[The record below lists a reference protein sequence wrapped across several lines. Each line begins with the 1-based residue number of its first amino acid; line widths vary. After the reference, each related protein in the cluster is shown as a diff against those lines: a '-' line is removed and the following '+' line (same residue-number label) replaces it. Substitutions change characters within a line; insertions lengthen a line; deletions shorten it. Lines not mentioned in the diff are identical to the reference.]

1 MTRILAVDDS
11 STMREVVKLALKLAG
26 FEVTQANDG
35 AEALKAAQGSQ
46 YDLVL
51 ADVNMPNMDGIELI
65 RQLRTMDAYKAIPIL
80 MLTTESDLVRR
91 HEGKSAG
98 ATGWIV
104 KPFLPDRLVEA
115 VHKALGRPYPPPQK
129 S

>member
-1 MTRILAVDDS
+1 MTSILTVDDS

-26 FEVTQANDG
+26 FEVSQATDG
-35 AEALKAAQGSQ
+35 AEALKMAQTSK

-65 RQLRTMDAYKAIPIL
+65 KALRAMDQYKATPIL
-80 MLTTESDLVRR
+80 MLTTESDIVRR

-115 VHKALGRPYPPPQK
+115 VNRALNINKA
-129 S
+129 

>member
-1 MTRILAVDDS
+1 
-11 STMREVVKLALKLAG
+11 MREVVKLALKLAG
-26 FEVTQANDG
+26 YEVSQANDG
-35 AEALKAAQGSQ
+35 AEGLKLAKSSQ

-65 RQLRTMDAYKAIPIL
+65 RELRAMENYKLIPIL

-115 VHKALGRPYPPPQK
+115 VNKALGLVK
-129 S
+129 T

>member
-1 MTRILAVDDS
+1 MKHILSVDDS
-11 STMREVVKLALKLAG
+11 VSIREVVKLALQLGG
-26 FEVTQANDG
+26 FEVSSAKDG
-35 AEALKAAQGSQ
+35 VEALKMAQEGT

-51 ADVNMPNMDGIELI
+51 CDVNMPNMDGIELI
-65 RQLRTMDAYKAIPIL
+65 RALRATPAYKSVPIL

-91 HEGKSAG
+91 HEGKGAG

-115 VHKALGRPYPPPQK
+115 VNRALK
-129 S
+129 